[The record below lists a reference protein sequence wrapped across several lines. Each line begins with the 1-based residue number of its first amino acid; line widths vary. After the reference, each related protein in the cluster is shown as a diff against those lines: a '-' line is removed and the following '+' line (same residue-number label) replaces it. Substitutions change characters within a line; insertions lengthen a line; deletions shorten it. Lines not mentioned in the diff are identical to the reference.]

1 MNFSVCHSCQP
12 KLLLIYV
19 FFQVL
24 LDQHKA
30 KRLLEESDR
39 YENTPLH
46 VAAKKGFINVVRVSY
61 EAVIQS
67 ICSCSWCLPALL
79 PKARFLQYVQLSD
92 ESYTYCI

>member
-12 KLLLIYV
+12 KLLLISV

-24 LDQHKA
+24 LEQHKA

-61 EAVIQS
+61 ESVILS
-67 ICSCSWCLPALL
+67 IGSWCMCLPVACVFHTNHLSLL
-79 PKARFLQYVQLSD
+79 RRTLVK
-92 ESYTYCI
+92 ESS